1 MAMTPGGEE
10 VIYEVECTI
19 DPEIVADFD
28 AWLPGHVRAV
38 TACAGFTGAEIQSPA
53 SAPGESPVRR
63 TQYRLQD
70 AAALQRYLEQD
81 APRMRADA
89 AARFADKVSFTR
101 RVLRPATTEAPQAEA
116 AITCQNCGSAVSDKY
131 CPECG
136 QAGHMHLMTIGD
148 VTHDVVHSVLHLDS
162 RVWRTLQSLIL
173 KPGELTNEFIA
184 GRRQRYLPPFR
195 LYLIISV
202 GFFALSA
209 VLPDAHLVRVN
220 SAGEAIVAPVT
231 LDLPEQTE
239 VEVRQQIEELA
250 ADPATPQAVR
260 DVAEKLRR
268 PQDAATDDFS
278 VKVGW
283 PWLDGL
289 LEEAAGKLRQG
300 QDGGKR
306 LSEAFLANAP
316 KLMFVFLPLMAAAA
330 LLFYWKPRRLYAE
343 HLVLFLHAHAFLF
356 LWLAIA
362 ALVRTVASLELPLID
377 LLRFV
382 NFALFLYVPWYVYR
396 AMRVV
401 YGNGRALTAFKF
413 VMLSGIY
420 FVLLGMTML
429 VGIVYSM
436 LAL

>member
-1 MAMTPGGEE
+1 
-10 VIYEVECTI
+10 
-19 DPEIVADFD
+19 
-28 AWLPGHVRAV
+28 
-38 TACAGFTGAEIQSPA
+38 
-53 SAPGESPVRR
+53 
-63 TQYRLQD
+63 
-70 AAALQRYLEQD
+70 
-81 APRMRADA
+81 
-89 AARFADKVSFTR
+89 
-101 RVLRPATTEAPQAEA
+101 
-116 AITCQNCGSAVSDKY
+116 
-131 CPECG
+131 
-136 QAGHMHLMTIGD
+136 
-148 VTHDVVHSVLHLDS
+148 
-162 RVWRTLQSLIL
+162 
-173 KPGELTNEFIA
+173 
-184 GRRQRYLPPFR
+184 
-195 LYLIISV
+195 
-202 GFFALSA
+202 
-209 VLPDAHLVRVN
+209 LVRVN